1 MAVLDRKMFMGGLD
15 PKEYQDLLELSRSFG
30 DTPTVNQNVT
40 AADVIRA
47 TGPLGQPVAE
57 GAVNTVAQFNQFLAG
72 ILGNK
77 FARIDEEKQA
87 VKDAENIAQQRVDTF
102 IAAQADKNPFIEVN
116 DQLIDTRTLGGEAE
130 DVVKYDFRDAPKK
143 TYDNIKVV
151 NNKVFDLDT
160 NTVLKDLGDA
170 DPNTRF
176 IQYGDFI
183 LDTDALKQ
191 DPDDVLGAL
200 VNVKQAPSP
209 TNAARV
215 GQLVKLKEAY
225 EEDNEEF
232 PADLQAELDYLQKED
247 PRPYVSPSEEKF
259 VDLKFEKQA
268 GAEAAE
274 SQYSLILEAERLFAD
289 PNFVTGTGTAGLL
302 PVQKFFVDLLG
313 INLDDILEGINIDI
327 LNDPGDTETLNR
339 LTNRLAINILG
350 TGKLPG
356 PISDFEFRQMINSV
370 FNATSTEEAN
380 LRFIQGMKYLYNKEI
395 AQAEIAG
402 KIDSRDENALN
413 IYRENI
419 RAWDQ
424 ENRPKYLPDNDYID
438 ELLENM
444 PEDFS

>member
-1 MAVLDRKMFMGGLD
+1 MSVLNRKMFMGGLD
-15 PKEYQDLLELSRSFG
+15 PDQYKDLLELSRSFG
-30 DTPTVNQNVT
+30 DTPTVNKNIT

-47 TGPLGQPVAE
+47 TGPLSQPVAE

-77 FARIDEEKQA
+77 FARVDEEQQA
-87 VKDAENIAQQRVDTF
+87 VKDADKIAQERVDTF

-116 DQLIDTRTLGGEAE
+116 DQLIDTRTLGGDAE

-143 TYDNIKVV
+143 TYENIKVI

-160 NTVLKDLGDA
+160 NSVIKDLNDA
-170 DPNTRF
+170 DPTTRF

-183 LDTDALKQ
+183 LDTDALKK
-191 DPDDVLGAL
+191 DPDDILGAL
-200 VNVKQAPSP
+200 TNVKAAPTP

-215 GQLVKLKEAY
+215 GELIALKKAY

-370 FNATSTEEAN
+370 FNASSTEEAN

-419 RAWDQ
+419 RAWDK

-438 ELLENM
+438 QLLENM
-444 PEDFS
+444 PEDFT